1 MTIIT
6 GSGSHSTAGPVLRSA
21 IHTLLVK
28 RGMAFTIERGNG
40 AFKVDALSGRDLHD
54 APLPTS
60 SKVVTVEQAEFHQMA
75 AARRNNVGGSYGE
88 MMIPYVHMIC
98 IQFSILMNTPYM
110 SQLPWHSLRLHF
122 HHRVRLE

>member
-1 MTIIT
+1 
-6 GSGSHSTAGPVLRSA
+6 
-21 IHTLLVK
+21 
-28 RGMAFTIERGNG
+28 MAFTIERGNG

>member
-28 RGMAFTIERGNG
+28 RGMNFTIERGKG

-75 AARRNNVGGSYGE
+75 AARRNNIGGSYGK
-88 MMIPYVHMIC
+88 MLILVHIIC
-98 IQFSILMNTPYM
+98 IQFSIIINNTHFIC
-110 SQLPWHSLRLHF
+110 HSYHGT
-122 HHRVRLE
+122 VCA